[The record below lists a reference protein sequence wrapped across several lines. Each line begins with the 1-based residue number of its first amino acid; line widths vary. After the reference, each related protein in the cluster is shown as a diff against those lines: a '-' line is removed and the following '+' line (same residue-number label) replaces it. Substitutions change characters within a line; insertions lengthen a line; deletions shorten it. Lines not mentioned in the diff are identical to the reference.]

1 MVTGNLK
8 KIASIDAQHIL
19 IAPTKV
25 SEEDKIVEYDAL
37 FRHLLFLVIIYLSF
51 RGWKNLC
58 IDLVLQH
65 LPKPFIFFHRLRK
78 RNPLI
83 SM

>member
-1 MVTGNLK
+1 MTGNLK

-19 IAPTKV
+19 IAPTKI

-51 RGWKNLC
+51 RGA
-58 IDLVLQH
+58 
-65 LPKPFIFFHRLRK
+65 
-78 RNPLI
+78 
-83 SM
+83 